1 MITFTYVV
9 INGEAGYNPKVLHF
23 DGFHNYNPVFRMC
36 YNQSMK
42 RDESAF
48 LEAYN
53 RLNKAQKEA
62 VDTIEGPVMVVAGP
76 GTGKTQI
83 LSLRI
88 ANILQKT
95 DTAPENILALTFTE
109 SGVANMRK
117 RLSEMVGSAA
127 YSVVIKTFH
136 GFANDVIKDNPEN
149 FPRIIGAKNIT
160 EVAQISIIEEIILE
174 SKLALLKPFGDTLYY
189 TKAINSAISEL
200 KREGIAPAEFEEII
214 VAARRDFENIS
225 DLYHEKGAH
234 KGKMKGAYK
243 DLEKQINKNAEL
255 LLVYKAYE
263 EKLVSRRQYDYNDMI
278 MEVLKTLRQDSDLL
292 LRLQENHQYI
302 LVDEH
307 QDTNNA
313 QNKILEL
320 LANFHENPNLF
331 VVGDEKQ
338 SIFKFQGASLENFFY
353 FKNLYPSAKLVTLE
367 ENYRSTQ
374 KILDSAHSLLPSEK
388 KLKSNRADTEKNI
401 HFYTLSNDDEEN
413 YFVSESIGQKIKEG
427 VNPREIAVLYRN
439 NRDAFSVADML
450 SRFGVSFVIE
460 SDQDILRDSY
470 VKKLMTILR
479 AVNNFGD
486 DDVLAEMLHLD
497 IFEIPPI
504 DVVRVIRSAREKKK
518 YDLYDVIGNKD
529 KLLDKIPLENPGKI
543 LETYSQ
549 LSHWVKSAK
558 NDDLTVSLE
567 KIVRESGILA
577 MALGESG
584 EKLEVINKFFDEAK
598 SLSAENP
605 AARIGDFCEYLDT
618 LEKHGMSIKKRG
630 QNSASA
636 VRLMTAHK
644 SKGLEFE
651 YVYIVGVYDGHF
663 GNKNKRE
670 ILKLLPSVYKLVKD
684 KKESDFDYLDDKN
697 DSEERRLFYVA
708 LTRAKK
714 EVHISYAVFSADGR
728 ERVPSQFISEID
740 ENLIDVQ
747 NVSNISE
754 SWSKN
759 KSILF
764 KEKTLSPTST
774 DYKEKYREFVREK
787 FLSQGL
793 SVTALNNYLKS
804 PWLYFYRNLVRL
816 PEAQTRSQVY
826 GTVVHSVLQEF
837 FEALK
842 YEEPGKEFLLRKFE
856 EALSTQTLCDYERED
871 LLDKGYKTL
880 DAWYEENKSKFHK
893 DALTEFRV
901 NGVYLTPEIRLTGV
915 LDKLEFIDGS
925 DRHVRVVDYKTGKPK
940 SLKVVKGETKDSDGG
955 YYRQIVFYKL
965 LLELYADGKYEM
977 NEGVLEFVEPDEK
990 GKFTKHAF
998 SPTDAEVED
1007 LKKEILRVSD
1017 EILNLKFWDAPCDP
1031 KDLGEGNEK
1040 YCELVEEIRKRG

>member
-558 NDDLTVSLE
+558 NDDLTV
-567 KIVRESGILA
+567 
-577 MALGESG
+577 
-584 EKLEVINKFFDEAK
+584 
-598 SLSAENP
+598 
-605 AARIGDFCEYLDT
+605 
-618 LEKHGMSIKKRG
+618 
-630 QNSASA
+630 
-636 VRLMTAHK
+636 
-644 SKGLEFE
+644 
-651 YVYIVGVYDGHF
+651 
-663 GNKNKRE
+663 
-670 ILKLLPSVYKLVKD
+670 
-684 KKESDFDYLDDKN
+684 
-697 DSEERRLFYVA
+697 
-708 LTRAKK
+708 
-714 EVHISYAVFSADGR
+714 
-728 ERVPSQFISEID
+728 
-740 ENLIDVQ
+740 
-747 NVSNISE
+747 
-754 SWSKN
+754 
-759 KSILF
+759 
-764 KEKTLSPTST
+764 
-774 DYKEKYREFVREK
+774 
-787 FLSQGL
+787 
-793 SVTALNNYLKS
+793 
-804 PWLYFYRNLVRL
+804 
-816 PEAQTRSQVY
+816 
-826 GTVVHSVLQEF
+826 
-837 FEALK
+837 
-842 YEEPGKEFLLRKFE
+842 
-856 EALSTQTLCDYERED
+856 
-871 LLDKGYKTL
+871 
-880 DAWYEENKSKFHK
+880 
-893 DALTEFRV
+893 
-901 NGVYLTPEIRLTGV
+901 
-915 LDKLEFIDGS
+915 
-925 DRHVRVVDYKTGKPK
+925 
-940 SLKVVKGETKDSDGG
+940 
-955 YYRQIVFYKL
+955 
-965 LLELYADGKYEM
+965 
-977 NEGVLEFVEPDEK
+977 
-990 GKFTKHAF
+990 
-998 SPTDAEVED
+998 
-1007 LKKEILRVSD
+1007 
-1017 EILNLKFWDAPCDP
+1017 
-1031 KDLGEGNEK
+1031 
-1040 YCELVEEIRKRG
+1040 